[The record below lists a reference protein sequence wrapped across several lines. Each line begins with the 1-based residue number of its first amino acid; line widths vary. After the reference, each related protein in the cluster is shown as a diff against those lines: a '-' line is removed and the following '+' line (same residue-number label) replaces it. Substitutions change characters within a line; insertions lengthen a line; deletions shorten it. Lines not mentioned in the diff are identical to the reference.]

1 VARHRLNL
9 FFTHPLKFAMYPTSR
24 PLINDELERRARRR
38 AGARMGWY
46 VHAMVFLAVNTAL
59 AFLSFSSGRHWAIY
73 PALGWGLGLLMHGV
87 GVWMALG
94 GGGLQDRLVAQERER
109 LSRDRSGL

>member
-1 VARHRLNL
+1 MNL
-9 FFTHPLKFAMYPTSR
+9 HNPNSTPLSTDADLDR
-24 PLINDELERRARRR
+24 IARRR

-46 VHAMVFLAVNTAL
+46 IHALVFLAVNTAL
-59 AFLSFSSGRHWAIY
+59 MGISLASGRHWAIY

-94 GGGLQDRLVAQERER
+94 GGGLQARLVAQERER
-109 LSRDRSGL
+109 LSRERQGL